1 MTFASRIS
9 VIFLAGAA
17 LSDCF
22 VLKPATLMHMR
33 SENQRMGVISR
44 ARCLPRRTAA
54 ASLRNGGSRPGRS
67 SLLMSDAS
75 DEEMVDISAEEL
87 EELMIK
93 AGRIPSKPKE
103 PAQDQLEGA
112 IQGFLRSPAGAAMFQ
127 QADAGG
133 FAEFQET
140 GKVPPNI
147 MRAAQGA
154 IEQQQKVAAGRKSAQ
169 DGGGFKLPIPGGF
182 RNPFGAEDKDEK
194 AMREAA
200 EKGDVAA
207 VEGLLSKGVGPDLP
221 KFPEGTTPLMAAS
234 EQGKVATVDLLIST
248 GLVDIDR
255 KGCYLPVFPRSL
267 TCTLWLFLPGIKT
280 FSLRCGTTLHQ
291 RLSHLPHSS
300 QISGGKPRFTSA
312 PSKDTPT

>member
-1 MTFASRIS
+1 MMTSVSRFSAIL
-9 VIFLAGAA
+9 LAGATLA
-17 LSDCF
+17 DCF
-22 VLKPATLMHMR
+22 VIQPVPRKHVADEGPG
-33 SENQRMGVISR
+33 MGVISR
-44 ARCLPRRTAA
+44 ARCAVPGKTAA
-54 ASLRNGGSRPGRS
+54 ASLGDGGRRPGRS
-67 SLLMSDAS
+67 ALLMSDAS

-93 AGRIPSKPKE
+93 AGRMPPKPRE

-112 IQGFLRSPAGAAMFQ
+112 IQRFLQSPTGAAMFQ
-127 QADAGG
+127 QADAAG
-133 FAEFQET
+133 FSRFQET
-140 GKVPPNI
+140 GQVPPNI

-154 IEQQQKVAAGRKSAQ
+154 IEQQQKAAAAGKSAQ

-194 AMREAA
+194 SMREAA

-234 EQGKVATVDLLIST
+234 ESGKVATVDLLIST

-255 KGCYLPVFPRSL
+255 KGCHLPVFS
-267 TCTLWLFLPGIKT
+267 
-280 FSLRCGTTLHQ
+280 SA
-291 RLSHLPHSS
+291 SHVHHVCAHVHCCMPVLMMSMNECES
-300 QISGGKPRFTSA
+300 TSVRVCMFVVGWVSG
-312 PSKDTPT
+312 

>member
-1 MTFASRIS
+1 
-9 VIFLAGAA
+9 
-17 LSDCF
+17 
-22 VLKPATLMHMR
+22 
-33 SENQRMGVISR
+33 
-44 ARCLPRRTAA
+44 
-54 ASLRNGGSRPGRS
+54 
-67 SLLMSDAS
+67 MSGAS

-93 AGRIPSKPKE
+93 AGRMPPKPRE

-127 QADAGG
+127 QADAAG
-133 FAEFQET
+133 FAKFQET
-140 GKVPPNI
+140 GQVPPNI

-154 IEQQQKVAAGRKSAQ
+154 IEQQQKASAEGKSAQ
-169 DGGGFKLPIPGGF
+169 DGGGFKRPIPGGF

-194 AMREAA
+194 SMREAA

-234 EQGKVATVDLLIST
+234 ESGKVATVDLLIST

-255 KGCYLPVFPRSL
+255 KDLGGQTALHKCALQGHADVAALLLEAGASPTSL
-267 TCTLWLFLPGIKT
+267 TNANLGSVPPLHWAAFKGHTETISVLVGGGAPVGYQDARGFTALHVAAAGGQHQAAERLLEAGADIEAKNGEGLTAADVAKLAGIPEATKRKV
-280 FSLRCGTTLHQ
+280 LKA
-291 RLSHLPHSS
+291 LS
-300 QISGGKPRFTSA
+300 A
-312 PSKDTPT
+312 